1 MRDLFEGNPNLA
13 NKRVT
18 VPVTVI
24 PQENLLNTLRSERE
38 RLFSRI
44 KPKQVGVVELRLRL
58 KDITRLIM
66 QLELIERGHARHFSE
81 VVS

>member
-18 VPVTVI
+18 VPVTAI
-24 PQENLLNTLRSERE
+24 PQEKLLDTLRAERE
-38 RLFSRI
+38 SLFGRI
-44 KPKQVGVVELRLRL
+44 KPKQAGVVELRLRL

-66 QLELIERGHARHFSE
+66 QLEFIERGK
-81 VVS
+81 VSL